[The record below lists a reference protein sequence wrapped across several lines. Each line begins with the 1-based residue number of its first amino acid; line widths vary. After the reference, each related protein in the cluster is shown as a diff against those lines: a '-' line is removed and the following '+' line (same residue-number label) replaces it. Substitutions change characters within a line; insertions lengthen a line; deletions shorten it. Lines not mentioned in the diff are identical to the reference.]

1 MPKIVNYE
9 EQKRHIAAA
18 AQRLIWQD
26 GQGQATVR
34 KIAQEADMSA
44 GALRHCF
51 ASQEAL
57 FSYVMTL
64 VAEQVRARL
73 NATEIAQLTPDTA
86 VDLLCQL
93 IPLDEAREIEMT
105 VWLNFSVMAARR
117 EDMQPLNAA
126 LYDEIHAFILRLLAL
141 LLEQKM
147 IAPVDDLEAATT
159 SLHLLVD
166 VLSLHRLTQPERFSE
181 TTVRDTLRN
190 HLHTLAQ

>member
-1 MPKIVNYE
+1 MPKIINYE
-9 EQKRHIAAA
+9 DQKRHIAMA

-126 LYDEIHAFILRLLAL
+126 LYDEIHAFILRLLEIL
-141 LLEQKM
+141 QQQKM
-147 IAPVDDLEAATT
+147 ISSTLHLEAAATT
-159 SLHLLVD
+159 LQLLID
-166 VLSLHRLTQPERFSE
+166 ALSLHRLIQPERFSE
-181 TTVRDTLRN
+181 TTIRTHLAD
-190 HLHTLAQ
+190 HLHALSK

>member
-181 TTVRDTLRN
+181 TTVRDTLSN

>member
-9 EQKRHIAAA
+9 EQRRHIATA

-73 NATEIAQLTPDTA
+73 NATEIVQLTPDTA

-93 IPLDEAREIEMT
+93 IPLDEAREIEIT

-117 EDMQPLNAA
+117 EDMQPLNVA
-126 LYDEIHAFILRLLAL
+126 LYDEIHAFILRLLTL

-166 VLSLHRLTQPERFSE
+166 ALSLHRLTQPERFSE